1 MAGMNIF
8 DVVIVAAALVAIV
21 MGYRSGLLRSLATI
35 FGYIAAAPVAIMLT
49 PKLAP
54 YVPAK
59 IPSGG
64 ESNGILF
71 FVIFLV
77 VGILMAALLRSSVS
91 AAVGENVSAPD
102 RFAGA
107 ALGAIRILLLAVL
120 MVLVFDRLVP
130 PKRQPAWLSQ
140 SQLRPGL
147 SFLGQQGVR
156 NLPPEVMKQ
165 IDRLKKERGL

>member
-1 MAGMNIF
+1 MNIF
-8 DVVIVAAALVAIV
+8 DAVIITAALVAIV

-35 FGYIAAAPVAIMLT
+35 FGYVAAAPVAIMLA

-54 YVPAK
+54 YVPAL

-77 VGILMAALLRSSVS
+77 VGIVLAALLRSSVS
-91 AAVGENVSAPD
+91 AAVGETVSTPD
-102 RFAGA
+102 RIAGG
-107 ALGAIRILLLAVL
+107 ALGAIRILLLAML
-120 MVLVFDRLVP
+120 MVLVFDRLVS
-130 PKRQPAWLSQ
+130 PKRQPGWLSQ
-140 SQLRPGL
+140 SQLRPAL
-147 SFLGQQGVR
+147 SYLGQQGVR
-156 NLPPEVMKQ
+156 NLPPELLAQ

>member
-1 MAGMNIF
+1 MNLF
-8 DVVIVAAALVAIV
+8 DAVIVAAALVAIV

-35 FGYIAAAPVAIMLT
+35 FGYIAAAPVAIMLA

-54 YVPAK
+54 YLPAL
-59 IPSGG
+59 ISSGG

-71 FVIFLV
+71 FVIFLI
-77 VGILMAALLRSSVS
+77 VGIVMAALLRSSVS

-102 RFAGA
+102 RIAGG
-107 ALGAIRILLLAVL
+107 ALGAVRILLLAVL

-130 PKRQPAWLSQ
+130 PKHQPGWLSQ
-140 SQLRPGL
+140 SQLRPAL
-147 SFLGQQGVR
+147 SYLGRQGVR
-156 NLPPEVMKQ
+156 NLPPEVTAQ